1 METPPNHSPPPWAAG
16 RAGAATGFIQRVGT
30 DFKGPCSSQTPGLC
44 SSHLLAWPELRD
56 LCRTVEG
63 ECRGRAPH
71 PAAPLESLSAH
82 CSGCPGPSA
91 FPPGGYFYITHVF
104 FLHFFFYF
112 CVCGPAVSMRKH
124 PKKCRSA
131 LLRVLFD
138 SNRGTVG
145 PGRGTGGFEHAHIV
159 SLKGQAAR

>member
-1 METPPNHSPPPWAAG
+1 MQRESSPS
-16 RAGAATGFIQRVGT
+16 
-30 DFKGPCSSQTPGLC
+30 CSTSGVTQCVLLGVSLPLSISIRGL
-44 SSHLLAWPELRD
+44 
-56 LCRTVEG
+56 
-63 ECRGRAPH
+63 
-71 PAAPLESLSAH
+71 
-82 CSGCPGPSA
+82 
-91 FPPGGYFYITHVF
+91 
-104 FLHFFFYF
+104 FLHNARLFFTFFFYF